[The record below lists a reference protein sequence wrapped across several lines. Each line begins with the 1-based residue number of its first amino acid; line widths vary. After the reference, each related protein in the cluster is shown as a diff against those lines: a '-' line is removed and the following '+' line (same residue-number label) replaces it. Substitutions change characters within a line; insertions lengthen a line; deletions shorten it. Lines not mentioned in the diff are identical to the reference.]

1 MSNRDLLNEFL
12 EYKQNISMCS
22 DQTIRAY
29 RNDLNQFADFLL
41 KNEVSILESSTM
53 DIQDYLSEV
62 GKNKNISTSSMAR
75 KLASIKS
82 LYRYLA
88 NNKIISKN
96 ISRLIKS
103 PKTPKRLPNFLTAKE
118 IKRLLDYPYGDSIK
132 DMRDRLIL
140 ELFYATGIRISEL
153 VRIKINDIDF
163 KDKLIKIKGK
173 GNKERFVI
181 FGDGM
186 LVVLNMPLP
195 GMEEYVLSFP
205 NYYVTGILISLIIG
219 LIFLSY
225 FGVRFAGETK
235 KRSDALNKLQQI
247 LAKEYELESLGGQ
260 AAAAAH
266 SLGTPLA
273 TITVVAKEMRKEV
286 GDNSKFTKDIDL
298 LISQTKRCSE
308 ILKKISQ
315 KQIIKDEFLSAM
327 SFENLLEEIIKSF
340 KESSE
345 KNIKLNT
352 DKDINKIDIK
362 RNPELVYGLR
372 NFIGNAVKF
381 SNQNILISII
391 SDNINLYILIE
402 DDGPGFPEDIIK
414 ALGEP
419 YIKSR
424 SKLSKDNK
432 GLGLGT
438 FLGKTLLERQSAV
451 ISFENGSSLNGAI
464 VKIKWRINDIS
475 I

>member
-1 MSNRDLLNEFL
+1 MDFATIFRLGENLNL
-12 EYKQNISMCS
+12 DKKTLVILRWIAISGQLFS
-22 DQTIRAY
+22 INLVY
-29 RNDLNQFADFLL
+29 FYLDLNFPVLLCHIVIFVGFFTNIYLQFGVKATLL
-41 KNEVSILESSTM
+41 KDLYSTTFLMYDIIQLSILLFLTGGIFNPFAILLIVPTIVSSTF
-53 DIQDYLSEV
+53 LSM
-62 GKNKNISTSSMAR
+62 GSTIILGSSTI
-75 KLASIKS
+75 L
-82 LYRYLA
+82 LL
-88 NNKIISKN
+88 
-96 ISRLIKS
+96 
-103 PKTPKRLPNFLTAKE
+103 FVLTFFN
-118 IKRLLDYPYGDSIK
+118 L
-132 DMRDRLIL
+132 
-140 ELFYATGIRISEL
+140 
-153 VRIKINDIDF
+153 
-163 KDKLIKIKGK
+163 
-173 GNKERFVI
+173 
-181 FGDGM
+181 
-186 LVVLNMPLP
+186 PLP

-219 LIFLSY
+219 LLFLSY
-225 FGVRFAGETK
+225 FGIRFAGETK

-273 TITVVAKEMRKEV
+273 TISVVAKEMRKEV
-286 GDNSKFTKDIDL
+286 GDNSKLTKDLDL
-298 LISQTKRCSE
+298 LLSQTKRCSE

-315 KQIIKDEFLSAM
+315 KKIINDEFLSSM
-327 SFENLLEEIIKSF
+327 TFEDLLEEIIKSF

-372 NFIGNAVKF
+372 NFLGNAVKF
-381 SNQNILISII
+381 ANQNILISII
-391 SDNINLYILIE
+391 SDNINIYILIE

-424 SKLSKDNK
+424 SKLSKENK

-451 ISFENGSSLNGAI
+451 ISFENGSSLKGAK
-464 VKIKWRINDIS
+464 VKIKWSVSDLS
-475 I
+475 ILT

>member
-1 MSNRDLLNEFL
+1 MDFATIFRLDENLNLDKKTLVFL
-12 EYKQNISMCS
+12 RWIAIFGQLFSVNLVYFFL
-22 DQTIRAY
+22 
-29 RNDLNQFADFLL
+29 DLNFPVLLCHIIIFIGLISNIYLQFGLKATLL
-41 KNEVSILESSTM
+41 KDLYSILFLMYDIIQLSALLFLTGGIFNPFAILLIVPTIVSSTF
-53 DIQDYLSEV
+53 LSM
-62 GKNKNISTSSMAR
+62 GSTIILGSST
-75 KLASIKS
+75 
-82 LYRYLA
+82 
-88 NNKIISKN
+88 II
-96 ISRLIKS
+96 L
-103 PKTPKRLPNFLTAKE
+103 LFFLT
-118 IKRLLDYPYGDSIK
+118 
-132 DMRDRLIL
+132 
-140 ELFYATGIRISEL
+140 F
-153 VRIKINDIDF
+153 F
-163 KDKLIKIKGK
+163 
-173 GNKERFVI
+173 
-181 FGDGM
+181 
-186 LVVLNMPLP
+186 NMPLP

-225 FGVRFAGETK
+225 FGIRFAGETK

-273 TITVVAKEMRKEV
+273 TISVVAKEMRKEV
-286 GDNSKFTKDIDL
+286 GDNSKLTKDIDL

-315 KQIIKDEFLSAM
+315 KKIISDEFLSSM
-327 SFENLLEEIIKSF
+327 GFEDLLEEIIKSF

-345 KNIKLNT
+345 KNIILNS
-352 DKDINKIDIK
+352 DKDTNKIDIK

>member
-1 MSNRDLLNEFL
+1 MDFATIFRLDENLNLDKKTLVFL
-12 EYKQNISMCS
+12 RWIAIFGQLFSVNLVYFFL
-22 DQTIRAY
+22 
-29 RNDLNQFADFLL
+29 DLNFPVLLCHIIIFIGFITNIYLQLGLKATLL
-41 KNEVSILESSTM
+41 KDLYSTSFLMYDIIQLSVLLYLTGGIFNPFAILLIVPTIVSSTF
-53 DIQDYLSEV
+53 LSM
-62 GKNKNISTSSMAR
+62 GSTIILGSSTIT
-75 KLASIKS
+75 L
-82 LYRYLA
+82 L
-88 NNKIISKN
+88 
-96 ISRLIKS
+96 
-103 PKTPKRLPNFLTAKE
+103 FVLT
-118 IKRLLDYPYGDSIK
+118 
-132 DMRDRLIL
+132 
-140 ELFYATGIRISEL
+140 F
-153 VRIKINDIDF
+153 F
-163 KDKLIKIKGK
+163 
-173 GNKERFVI
+173 
-181 FGDGM
+181 
-186 LVVLNMPLP
+186 NMPLP

-219 LIFLSY
+219 LTFLSY
-225 FGVRFAGETK
+225 FGIRFSGETK

-286 GDNSKFTKDIDL
+286 GDNSKLTKDVDL

-315 KQIIKDEFLSAM
+315 KQIIKDEFLSSI
-327 SFENLLEEIIKSF
+327 SFEDLLEEIIKSF

-345 KNIKLNT
+345 KNIELNS

-381 SNQNILISII
+381 SNKNILVSIV
-391 SDNINLYILIE
+391 SDNINLFVIIE
-402 DDGPGFPEDIIK
+402 DDGPGFAEDIIK

-424 SKLSKDNK
+424 SKLSKDNS

-438 FLGKTLLERQSAV
+438 FLGKTLLERQSAI
-451 ISFENGSSLNGAI
+451 ISFENNGSLKGAK
-464 VKIKWRINDIS
+464 VKIKWRINDLIIS
-475 I
+475 T